1 MKLTQVKNHFRQ
13 NDPLIFQVLVK
24 MKFQLLTSL
33 EADRGIYFRKLCG
46 EIISQQ
52 LAGKAAEAIFNRFV
66 KLMPSVSF
74 TPKEVLSVA
83 DQALRN
89 VGLSWAKV
97 KYIKDLADKV
107 TRRLVKLDHLQT
119 LADEAVVAELV
130 KVKGIGPWTA
140 EMFLIFTLG
149 RENIF
154 SHGDLGLR
162 NALIKLYRLRRQP
175 TVARVNKIVNR
186 WHPYKSYGSLA
197 LWHSLDNR

>member
-1 MKLTQVKNHFRQ
+1 MKLASIKKHFKL
-13 NDPLIFQVLVK
+13 NDPVIFSIFEK
-24 MKFQLLTSL
+24 MELKLLTPL
-33 EADRGIYFRKLCG
+33 KADSHIYFRKLCG

-52 LAGKAAEAIFNRFV
+52 LAGFAAEAIFNRFIALIP
-66 KLMPSVSF
+66 KKGF
-74 TPKEVLSVA
+74 TPKGILAVP
-83 DQALRN
+83 DKTLRGA
-89 VGLSWAKV
+89 GLSWAKV

-107 TRRLVKLDHLQT
+107 HRLEVRLDQLDKLE
-119 LADEAVVAELV
+119 DEAVIGELT

-162 NALIKLYRLRRQP
+162 NALIRLYRLRKSP
-175 TVARVNKIVNR
+175 SDTRVNRIVNR
-186 WHPYKSYGSLA
+186 WQPYKSYGSLA

>member
-1 MKLTQVKNHFRQ
+1 
-13 NDPLIFQVLVK
+13 
-24 MKFQLLTSL
+24 
-33 EADRGIYFRKLCG
+33 
-46 EIISQQ
+46 
-52 LAGKAAEAIFNRFV
+52 
-66 KLMPSVSF
+66 MPSVSF
-74 TPKEVLSVA
+74 TPKAVLSVP
-83 DQALRN
+83 DQALRD

-130 KVKGIGPWTA
+130 KGKGIGPWTA

-175 TVARVNKIVNR
+175 TAARVNKIVNR

>member
-1 MKLTQVKNHFRQ
+1 MKLTLIKKHFKL
-13 NDPLIFQVLVK
+13 NDLVIFSIFEKMELKLLSPLK
-24 MKFQLLTSL
+24 
-33 EADRGIYFRKLCG
+33 ADSHIYFRKLCG

-66 KLMPSVSF
+66 KLLPSDKF
-74 TPKEVLSVA
+74 NPKQVLGV
-83 DQALRN
+83 DGQAFRDA
-89 VGLSWAKV
+89 GLSWAKV

-107 TRRLVKLDHLQT
+107 HRLEVKLDHLHK
-119 LADEAVVAELV
+119 LEDEAVIGELT

-149 RENIF
+149 RENVF

-162 NALIKLYRLRRQP
+162 NGLIKLYRLRRPP
-175 TVARVNKIVNR
+175 TVKRINQIVNR
-186 WHPYKSYGSLA
+186 WQPYKSYGSLA